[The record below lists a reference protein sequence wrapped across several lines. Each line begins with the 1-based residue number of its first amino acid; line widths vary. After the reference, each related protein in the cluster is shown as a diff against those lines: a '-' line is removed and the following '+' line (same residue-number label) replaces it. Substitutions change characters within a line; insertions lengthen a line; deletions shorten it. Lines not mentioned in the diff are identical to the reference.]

1 MDVHGRLSI
10 DERREHFLGA
20 GGNGGIAADQA
31 AHDAAHRLDAERKG
45 SDIQEKHVLDTAS
58 QDARLD
64 GCAEGDDLIRIEL
77 AMRRLAE
84 EGLDLLA
91 NERHSRGTTDQYH
104 FVDVGR

>member
-31 AHDAAHRLDAERKG
+31 AHDAAHGVDALDGGRCRK
-45 SDIQEKHVLDTAS
+45 KHVLDTAS

-84 EGLDLLA
+84 EGLDPLA